1 MEHFGVAFFIFNS
14 IALWSFFPHL
24 VQDLFYLYPE
34 SYLLVKAE
42 CQILCEGHFNLLI
55 TTGLLVRFRPDFTC
69 ANTGLPKQAHSL
81 SCSVALFS
89 VPCLRLCWRFW
100 GACECW
106 GVSVALLCCREEE
119 KRGGVARHSEA
130 AAGRAQRRAP
140 PVLLQHP
147 PAQHQGHEHAK
158 VSVGSPSARSDTDTQ
173 LVLSQ
178 PRQHHGRSKYGGLVL
193 LRFFPG

>member
-1 MEHFGVAFFIFNS
+1 ME
-14 IALWSFFPHL
+14 FFPHL
-24 VQDLFYLYPE
+24 VQNLFYLYPE
-34 SYLLVKAE
+34 SYLWVKAE
-42 CQILCEGHFNLLI
+42 CQILYEGTLIDLLQLACWLDPGQI
-55 TTGLLVRFRPDFTC
+55 
-69 ANTGLPKQAHSL
+69 LPLQTLAYKSRHTAEVAVWLCSL
-81 SCSVALFS
+81 WPV
-89 VPCLRLCWRFW
+89 W
-100 GACECW
+100 GFA
-106 GVSVALLCCREEE
+106 GVSGVPVSAEVALLCCREEE
-119 KRGGVARHSEA
+119 KRGGVAWRSEA

-178 PRQHHGRSKYGGLVL
+178 PCQHHGCSKCGGLVL